1 MAGRGT
7 DILLGG
13 HPEYLARNACKLGG
27 TDPDYPMQ
35 LQKTQTQCASEH
47 DAVVALGGLHI
58 IGTERHEARRIDNQ
72 LRGRAGRQGDPG
84 SSRFYLSL
92 EDDLLRIFGSDRIS
106 GIMARLGMEEG
117 QPIEHSM
124 ITKAIENAQRKV
136 EAHNFEIRKHL
147 LEYDD
152 VMNKQREVIYSQRRD
167 VLESDDIHA
176 LLEEMHT
183 EVLEGIFTSYVPAD
197 AYVDDW
203 NLGGLTDAIQRQY
216 GVHMA
221 LTPEN
226 VAAFDREAF
235 LEHLHTRLKA
245 HYTAKMQTI
254 GAEQHSALERWV
266 MLQVIDKH
274 WKDHLLAMDYL
285 KEGIGL
291 RGYGQ
296 KNPLNEY
303 KREAYE
309 MFVGMTERI
318 KAEALE
324 LLFKI
329 ELTRADEELTV
340 QPRRREQHI
349 IEHRGT
355 LSEGQDDADTA
366 VKTVRRQGAKVG
378 RNAPCPCGSGKKY
391 KKCCGV

>member
-1 MAGRGT
+1 M
-7 DILLGG
+7 
-13 HPEYLARNACKLGG
+13 
-27 TDPDYPMQ
+27 
-35 LQKTQTQCASEH
+35 
-47 DAVVALGGLHI
+47 
-58 IGTERHEARRIDNQ
+58 
-72 LRGRAGRQGDPG
+72 
-84 SSRFYLSL
+84 
-92 EDDLLRIFGSDRIS
+92 
-106 GIMARLGMEEG
+106 
-117 QPIEHSM
+117 
-124 ITKAIENAQRKV
+124 
-136 EAHNFEIRKHL
+136 
-147 LEYDD
+147 
-152 VMNKQREVIYSQRRD
+152 
-167 VLESDDIHA
+167 
-176 LLEEMHT
+176 EEMHT
-183 EVLEGIFTSYVPAD
+183 EVLEGIFTTYVPAD

-203 NLGGLTDAIQRQY
+203 ELAGLTEAIQRQY

-226 VAAFDREAF
+226 VTDFDRDAF
-235 LEHLHTRLKA
+235 LEHLHTRLKG
-245 HYTAKMQTI
+245 HYTAKMQAI
-254 GAEQHSALERWV
+254 GEEQRCALERWV

-329 ELTRADEELTV
+329 ELTRVDEELTV
-340 QPRRREQHI
+340 HPRRREHHI
-349 IEHRGT
+349 VEHRGT
-355 LSEGQDDADTA
+355 LSETQEDTEATA

-391 KKCCGV
+391 KKCCGA

>member
-1 MAGRGT
+1 
-7 DILLGG
+7 
-13 HPEYLARNACKLGG
+13 
-27 TDPDYPMQ
+27 
-35 LQKTQTQCASEH
+35 
-47 DAVVALGGLHI
+47 
-58 IGTERHEARRIDNQ
+58 
-72 LRGRAGRQGDPG
+72 
-84 SSRFYLSL
+84 
-92 EDDLLRIFGSDRIS
+92 
-106 GIMARLGMEEG
+106 
-117 QPIEHSM
+117 M

-176 LLEEMHT
+176 LMEEMQT
-183 EVLEGIFTSYVPAD
+183 EVLEGLFNTYVPPE

-203 NLGGLTDAIQRQY
+203 DLAGLTDAMLRQY
-216 GVHMA
+216 GVPMA
-221 LTPEN
+221 LTPKN
-226 VAAFDREAF
+226 IADLDRDAF
-235 LEHLHTRLKA
+235 LEHLHTRLNA
-245 HYTAKMQTI
+245 HYAAKMQAI
-254 GAEQHSALERWV
+254 SAEQRHALERWV

-324 LLFKI
+324 YLFKV
-329 ELTRADEELTV
+329 ELTRTEEELTV
-340 QPRRREQHI
+340 RPRRRDQYI
-349 IEHRGT
+349 TEHRGT
-355 LSEGQDDADTA
+355 LSEAQEDTGGTA

-391 KKCCGV
+391 KKCCGI